1 MVFADTPQ
9 EGVCGQKSANGSFR
23 EGDEEACRV
32 WGFCCLFRPFLFFS
46 TLFLFNKE
54 FSFVDCIQIRVVT
67 GQRAAVISAL
77 VACPSLCLC
86 LSFTAQ
92 NFDPPTFHQDEI
104 VKLTMRC
111 RSPN

>member
-1 MVFADTPQ
+1 MVKNQPMAVSEREMKKLEEFGDLL
-9 EGVCGQKSANGSFR
+9 SISSFS
-23 EGDEEACRV
+23 
-32 WGFCCLFRPFLFFS
+32 FFS

-54 FSFVDCIQIRVVT
+54 FSFVDCIQIRVAT
-67 GQRAAVISAL
+67 GLREAVISAL

-92 NFDPPTFHQDEI
+92 NFEPPTFHQGEI

>member
-1 MVFADTPQ
+1 MVKNQPMAVS
-9 EGVCGQKSANGSFR
+9 ER
-23 EGDEEACRV
+23 EMKKLAEFGDFV
-32 WGFCCLFRPFLFFS
+32 VYFVLFLFFS
-46 TLFLFNKE
+46 ALFLFNKE